1 MATRSFAL
9 PPLAAVL
16 LIALAFVGLDVVD
29 SARTV
34 VVVGGYLWF
43 AVFAAAG
50 LFLVFRTLRSRHA
63 A

>member
-1 MATRSFAL
+1 MATKPFAL
-9 PPLAAVL
+9 PLLAAVL

-43 AVFAAAG
+43 AVCAVAG
-50 LFLVFRTLRSRHA
+50 LFLAFRTFRSRHA